1 MVGTRAIL
9 WYNCASAYAMA
20 DRVPHR
26 SNTPAAPL
34 GTYAYVFSYRTWRF
48 S

>member
-1 MVGTRAIL
+1 VLGTGAIL

-26 SNTPAAPL
+26 SSTSAAPF
-34 GTYAYVFSYRTWRF
+34 GTYAYAFSYRTWRF